1 MCGIAGIVRADAGQP
16 VEHET
21 LVTMAT
27 AIRHRGPDGFGLA
40 RTPGAGLV
48 SARLA
53 IFDLPGGWQPF
64 EAGGDGSILVYN
76 GEVYNHPELRAELEA
91 HGERFETTCDT
102 EVVLRLL
109 AREGLSCLD
118 RLNGQFALAL
128 WEPGPRRLTMIRDR
142 FGVRPLHFSLLADG
156 GIVFASE
163 AKGIFASG
171 LVHPESDPIG
181 LDQIFTLWGPRPPRT
196 AFRGVHQLGPGELV
210 VWEGGRVVAERRWW
224 TPDLDPSDATSPSLE
239 ELDEL
244 LRESVRLRLRA
255 DVPVG
260 AYLSGGLDSSLITAL
275 AQQETDHRLR
285 TFSLAFSDS
294 VYDERA
300 HQEAVARAIGTEHHT
315 LEIAS
320 EQIAAALP
328 DVIWHTESPLVRT
341 APVPMYLL
349 AREARA
355 NGINVIATGEGADEL
370 FWGYDLFK
378 EVVLRELAAS
388 DPDRAA
394 ELLEQLYSYL
404 GPDAARRG
412 PAWRRFMLET
422 GAGDDPL
429 ASHLTRARSTAAI
442 KAFYSAQVVAEVG
455 DAERALDDL
464 RADLPSAFAGLGS
477 MQRAAW
483 LELTTLLE
491 PYLLSD
497 AGRSGGDGPRRRGSL
512 SVLGPPGVRLR
523 CPAGTGD
530 EARST

>member
-1 MCGIAGIVRADAGQP
+1 MCGIAGIVRADAGPP

-64 EAGGDGSILVYN
+64 EADGDGSILVYN

-109 AREGLSCLD
+109 VREGLSCLD

-142 FGVRPLHFSLLADG
+142 FGVRPLHFSLLPDG

-171 LVHPESDPIG
+171 LVQPESDPIG

-196 AFRGVHQLGPGELV
+196 AFRGVHQVGAGELV

-224 TPDLDPSDATSPSLE
+224 TPDLDPGDATSPSLD

-255 DVPVG
+255 D
-260 AYLSGGLDSSLITAL
+260 
-275 AQQETDHRLR
+275 RK
-285 TFSLAFSDS
+285 S
-294 VYDERA
+294 V
-300 HQEAVARAIGTEHHT
+300 V
-315 LEIAS
+315 
-320 EQIAAALP
+320 
-328 DVIWHTESPLVRT
+328 
-341 APVPMYLL
+341 
-349 AREARA
+349 
-355 NGINVIATGEGADEL
+355 
-370 FWGYDLFK
+370 
-378 EVVLRELAAS
+378 
-388 DPDRAA
+388 
-394 ELLEQLYSYL
+394 
-404 GPDAARRG
+404 
-412 PAWRRFMLET
+412 
-422 GAGDDPL
+422 
-429 ASHLTRARSTAAI
+429 
-442 KAFYSAQVVAEVG
+442 
-455 DAERALDDL
+455 
-464 RADLPSAFAGLGS
+464 
-477 MQRAAW
+477 
-483 LELTTLLE
+483 
-491 PYLLSD
+491 
-497 AGRSGGDGPRRRGSL
+497 
-512 SVLGPPGVRLR
+512 
-523 CPAGTGD
+523 
-530 EARST
+530 